1 MTLVSDR
8 SLRHEGVAAYAQP
21 RLGRGLLDVATSAG
35 PYLGLCVAMYVL
47 LGVSPLI
54 VVVLPIPTSGFLVRV
69 FVVFHDC
76 AHGSL
81 LPSRR
86 ANTWVGTVLGLL
98 VLSPFGAFATST
110 PGTMPPPAIWTAAAW
125 GRGDLDGR

>member
-8 SLRHEGVAAYAQP
+8 SPWHEGVAAYAQP

-35 PYLGLCVAMYVL
+35 PYLGLCVAMYLL
-47 LGVSPLI
+47 LGVSPLM
-54 VVVLPIPTSGFLVRV
+54 VVVLVIPTAGFLVRV
-69 FVVFHDC
+69 YVVFHDC

-98 VLSPFGAFATST
+98 VLSPFRCFRHEHAGHLR
-110 PGTMPPPAIWTAAAW
+110 PPAILTAAA
-125 GRGDLDGR
+125 